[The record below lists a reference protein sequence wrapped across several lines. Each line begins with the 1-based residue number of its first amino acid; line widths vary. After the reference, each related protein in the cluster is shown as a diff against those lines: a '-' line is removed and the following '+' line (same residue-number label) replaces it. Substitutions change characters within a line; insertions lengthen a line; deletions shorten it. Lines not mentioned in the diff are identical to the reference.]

1 MMMMTMM
8 MRMMIMMMKQYL
20 YTSLLPPPQPL
31 KGADSVET
39 VVGGRPDRQQLTA
52 DMEHFLMFG

>member
-1 MMMMTMM
+1 
-8 MRMMIMMMKQYL
+8 MMMKQYL